1 MRQSQ
6 TRSPSRH
13 AVWCRG
19 SVRCTYGTW
28 DLRLSFTYDKDAK
41 KVTGAGHYEISLP
54 DTLSAVDADLNIL
67 KMSSNYLR
75 QVPLLDGSTGD
86 TGDMEYART
95 LSSHGEMIWIPWQQP
110 AHFPMDMS
118 DSFDITLVGDFNN
131 VDTAKQGYEA
141 IEPAYKPT
149 VRIVLQSTDSDIAM
163 ITGYIYDESTAT
175 QFWSD
180 NVEPLSC

>member
-1 MRQSQ
+1 
-6 TRSPSRH
+6 
-13 AVWCRG
+13 
-19 SVRCTYGTW
+19 
-28 DLRLSFTYDKDAK
+28 
-41 KVTGAGHYEISLP
+41 
-54 DTLSAVDADLNIL
+54 
-67 KMSSNYLR
+67 MSSNYLR
-75 QVPLLDGSTGD
+75 QVPLLNGSTGD

-180 NVEPLSC
+180 NVGVTPLVLKSSSWTDYSFDIQYESTALAGDGT